1 MSGALK
7 QVQRRLE
14 APERQLQGLSRRP
27 AGGDHLLGGY
37 ALASPTQRCGGL
49 DLPVSNHPR
58 LKAPTQAVER
68 ACRSLALI
76 EQPL

>member
-7 QVQRRLE
+7 QVQRRLDK
-14 APERQLQGLSRRP
+14 ATIASRRP
-27 AGGDHLLGGY
+27 AGGDLPLGGY

-49 DLPVSNHPR
+49 DLPVSNYPR

-68 ACRSLALI
+68 ACRSLVLI